1 MDGKGIGTWILYFI
15 LAVIAFFILKAVL
28 TMLLHFVFGLLSTV
42 ITVAIIIGLIYVLY
56 MIFGRKRN
64 AY

>member
-28 TMLLHFVFGLLSTV
+28 TMLLHFAMGLISTV
-42 ITVAIIIGLIYVLY
+42 ITVAIIIGIIYVLY

>member
-1 MDGKGIGTWILYFI
+1 MDGKGIGTWIMYFV
-15 LAVIAFFILKAVL
+15 LAVIAFFVIKFVL
-28 TMLLHFVFGLLSTV
+28 GMLLSFVWGVLHTA
-42 ITVAIIIGLIYVLY
+42 ITIAIIIGIIYVLY